1 MKIAQL
7 SILAFLFC
15 IACTSEREA
24 PNGLKVKV
32 LRAGTGEF
40 GAPGDF
46 LVTNMVIKDAKD
58 SVWRDSR
65 DDRYPVII
73 PIGLAT
79 EIANEKGVESAFRI
93 LKKGDSVEVAVDA
106 KLLFGDQP
114 MPPMLKEG
122 DKLIY
127 VFTVTDITDQR
138 GINALQKEFQ
148 ARDYE
153 SSRTQSDGQLSL
165 DTLAIDAYLAANKI
179 KAIKDKSGLRY
190 VITQAGKGDRP
201 QLANTIVVNYKGSLM
216 DDGRIFDES
225 KAPFEYPLNGFIRGW
240 QIGFQLISKGAK
252 ATFYIPSS
260 MAYGA
265 DGYQDIP
272 PNANLV
278 FEVELVDFK

>member
-32 LRAGTGEF
+32 LRQGTGEF

-46 LVTNMVIKDAKD
+46 LVTNMIIKDTKD

-65 DDRYPVII
+65 DDKYPVII

-79 EIANEKGVESAFRI
+79 EISNEKGIESAFRV
-93 LKKGDSVEVAVDA
+93 LKKGDSVEVPVDA

-114 MPPMLKEG
+114 LPPVLKEG

-127 VFTVTDITDQR
+127 VFSVSEITDQR
-138 GINALQKEFQ
+138 GINELQKEFQ
-148 ARDYE
+148 SRDYE
-153 SSRTQSDGQLSL
+153 SSKMQSEGQLSL
-165 DTLAIDAYLAANKI
+165 DTLAIDAYLATNKI
-179 KAIKDKSGLRY
+179 NAIKDKSGLRY
-190 VITQAGKGDRP
+190 VVTRTGKGDKP
-201 QLANTIVVNYKGSLM
+201 LLTNTVIVNYKGSLM
-216 DDGRIFDES
+216 EGGRVFDQS
-225 KAPFEYPLNGFIRGW
+225 KGPFEYPLNGFIQGW
-240 QIGFQLISKGAK
+240 QIGFQVLSKGAT

-260 MAYGA
+260 LAYGVG
-265 DGYQDIP
+265 GYQGIP
-272 PNANLV
+272 PNANLI